1 MSARVESPPIRG
13 GTLSGSF
20 VIAVVVALSMGA
32 FVGSLVTY
40 AIESDG
46 GTATTFVARGTPELT
61 AVDAGHG
68 SKAIEGPMLAE
79 RFSGLGSANVWD
91 AGKLEA
97 MEGRQ
102 LAEQFRSEAGSAV
115 VWDAG
120 KLEAMEGRQLAEQ
133 FRSEAGSAV
142 AWDAGKLEAMEGR
155 QLAEEPHQRPR
166 GGPLG

>member
-13 GTLSGSF
+13 GTLGGSF
-20 VIAVVVALSMGA
+20 VIAVVVALSIGA
-32 FVGSLVTY
+32 FVGLVTY
-40 AIESDG
+40 AIDSDG
-46 GTATTFVARGTPELT
+46 GTSPTFVARGTPALT
-61 AVDAGHG
+61 AVDVGYG

-79 RFSGLGSANVWD
+79 RFSGLGSAVVWD

-120 KLEAMEGRQLAEQ
+120 KLEAMEGRQLA
-133 FRSEAGSAV
+133 G
-142 AWDAGKLEAMEGR
+142 
-155 QLAEEPHQRPR
+155 EPRQRPH

>member
-13 GTLSGSF
+13 GTLGGSF
-20 VIAVVVALSMGA
+20 VIAVVVALSIGA
-32 FVGSLVTY
+32 SVGSLVTH
-40 AIESDG
+40 AIDSDG
-46 GTATTFVARGTPELT
+46 GTSSTFVARGTPALT
-61 AVDAGHG
+61 AVDVGNG

-79 RFSGLGSANVWD
+79 RFTGLASANVWD

-120 KLEAMEGRQLAEQ
+120 KLEAMEGRQLAEEV
-133 FRSEAGSAV
+133 RH
-142 AWDAGKLEAMEGR
+142 R
-155 QLAEEPHQRPR
+155 PH

>member
-1 MSARVESPPIRG
+1 MDPK
-13 GTLSGSF
+13 TLFWTG
-20 VIAVVVALSMGA
+20 ALALMAGVVALSIGA
-32 FVGSLVTY
+32 LAGSLITH
-40 AIESDG
+40 AIDSDG
-46 GTATTFVARGTPELT
+46 GTSRSSTFVARGTPALT
-61 AVDAGHG
+61 AVDVGNG

-79 RFSGLGSANVWD
+79 RFNGLASANVWD

-120 KLEAMEGRQLAEQ
+120 KLEAMEGRQLAEEV
-133 FRSEAGSAV
+133 RH
-142 AWDAGKLEAMEGR
+142 R
-155 QLAEEPHQRPR
+155 PH

>member
-1 MSARVESPPIRG
+1 MSARVESPPIGG
-13 GTLSGSF
+13 GTLGGSF
-20 VIAVVVALSMGA
+20 VIAVVVALSIGV
-32 FVGSLVTY
+32 FLGSLV

-46 GTATTFVARGTPELT
+46 GTSRSTTFVARGTPALT
-61 AVDAGHG
+61 AVDVGNG

-79 RFSGLGSANVWD
+79 RFTGLASANVWD

-120 KLEAMEGRQLAEQ
+120 KLEAMEGRQLAEEV
-133 FRSEAGSAV
+133 RH
-142 AWDAGKLEAMEGR
+142 R
-155 QLAEEPHQRPR
+155 PH

>member
-13 GTLSGSF
+13 GTLGGSF
-20 VIAVVVALSMGA
+20 VIAVVVALSIGA
-32 FVGSLVTY
+32 FVGSLVTH
-40 AIESDG
+40 AIDSDG
-46 GTATTFVARGTPELT
+46 GTSRSSTFVARGTPALT
-61 AVDAGHG
+61 SVDAGHG

-120 KLEAMEGRQLAEQ
+120 KLEAMEGRQLAE
-133 FRSEAGSAV
+133 
-142 AWDAGKLEAMEGR
+142 
-155 QLAEEPHQRPR
+155 EPRRRPH

>member
-1 MSARVESPPIRG
+1 MSARVESPPIGG
-13 GTLSGSF
+13 GTLGGSF
-20 VIAVVVALSMGA
+20 VIAVVVALSIGA
-32 FVGSLVTY
+32 LLGSLVTY
-40 AIESDG
+40 AIDNDG
-46 GTATTFVARGTPELT
+46 GASPPFVARGTPALT
-61 AVDAGHG
+61 AVDAGYG
-68 SKAIEGPMLAE
+68 SKGIEGPMLAE
-79 RFSGLGSANVWD
+79 RFSGLGSAVVWD

-97 MEGRQ
+97 MQGRQ

-142 AWDAGKLEAMEGR
+142 VWDAGKLEAMQGR
-155 QLAEEPHQRPR
+155 QLAEEPRHGPR

>member
-13 GTLSGSF
+13 GTLGGSF
-20 VIAVVVALSMGA
+20 VIAVVVALSIGT
-32 FVGSLVTY
+32 FVGSLVTH
-40 AIESDG
+40 AIDSDG
-46 GTATTFVARGTPELT
+46 GTSFTFVARGTPALT
-61 AVDAGHG
+61 DADVGYG
-68 SKAIEGPMLAE
+68 SKAIEGSMLAE
-79 RFSGLGSANVWD
+79 QFRSEAGSAVVWD

-120 KLEAMEGRQLAEQ
+120 KLEAMEGRQLA
-133 FRSEAGSAV
+133 
-142 AWDAGKLEAMEGR
+142 D
-155 QLAEEPHQRPR
+155 EPRQRPR

>member
-1 MSARVESPPIRG
+1 MSARVESPPIHG
-13 GTLSGSF
+13 GTLGGSF
-20 VIAVVVALSMGA
+20 VIAVVVALSIGA
-32 FVGSLVTY
+32 FVGSLVTH
-40 AIESDG
+40 AIDSDG
-46 GTATTFVARGTPELT
+46 GTSSTFVARGTPALT
-61 AVDAGHG
+61 AVDVGNG

-79 RFSGLGSANVWD
+79 RFTGLASANVWD

-120 KLEAMEGRQLAEQ
+120 KLEAMEGRQLA
-133 FRSEAGSAV
+133 
-142 AWDAGKLEAMEGR
+142 D
-155 QLAEEPHQRPR
+155 EPRQRPR

>member
-1 MSARVESPPIRG
+1 MSARVESAPIRG
-13 GTLSGSF
+13 GTLGGSF
-20 VIAVVVALSMGA
+20 VIAVVVALLIGA
-32 FVGSLVTY
+32 FVGSFVTY

-46 GTATTFVARGTPELT
+46 GTSVSSTFVARGTPALT
-61 AVDAGHG
+61 AVDVGNG
-68 SKAIEGPMLAE
+68 SKAIEGPMLAQ
-79 RFSGLGSANVWD
+79 RFTGLASANVWD

-120 KLEAMEGRQLAEQ
+120 KI
-133 FRSEAGSAV
+133 
-142 AWDAGKLEAMEGR
+142 DAMEGR
-155 QLAEEPHQRPR
+155 QLAEEPRHRPH

>member
-1 MSARVESPPIRG
+1 MSARVESPPIGG
-13 GTLSGSF
+13 GTLGGSF
-20 VIAVVVALSMGA
+20 VIAVVVALSIGA
-32 FVGSLVTY
+32 FVGSLVTH
-40 AIESDG
+40 AIDSDG
-46 GTATTFVARGTPELT
+46 GTSSTFVARGTPALT
-61 AVDAGHG
+61 AVDVGNG

-79 RFSGLGSANVWD
+79 RFNGLASANVWD

-120 KLEAMEGRQLAEQ
+120 KLEAI
-133 FRSEAGSAV
+133 
-142 AWDAGKLEAMEGR
+142 EGR
-155 QLAEEPHQRPR
+155 QLAEEVRHRPH